1 MLANIKQNA
10 LNQLIDG
17 ASYDE
22 LIWINGYLSGVL
34 SSGRKILPVTTV
46 VKTAFQGKI
55 TIVYGTETGNAKS
68 LSAKLATIAKQ
79 HSIPSKVAALDQYR
93 LSDLAKEDVLFVV
106 ISTQGDGAP
115 PDAAKK
121 FYDHLQQERLT
132 LNQLRYGV
140 IALGDTAYPL
150 FCQAGIDVDRW
161 LELAGA
167 RRIAD
172 IQKCDV
178 DYEVAATRWFE
189 AAIQSLNG
197 KAVNK
202 TSDVSVQRVSNRKTY
217 TGVILTNINLNDH
230 GSRKQ
235 THHIEIEAG
244 AVHYEPGDSLA
255 IIPENDPALVAEIL
269 SLTGLSGDQ
278 IISYKNESLPI
289 ETSLRTKINIRYLHE
304 RVVKQYAALVQQEIP
319 ETKISLIDLLRIY
332 PAPDSG
338 VFEKLVQVLEPI
350 APRQYSIASAPG
362 AHDGEI
368 HLTVCRDQYYVDE
381 VLHYGLASDYLCRL
395 PEGKEI
401 QFTIHQN
408 KQFRL
413 PAADKDI
420 ILIGPGT
427 GIAPFRSFLSE
438 REAQQASGRNWL
450 FFGAQ
455 HFTTDFLYQTEIQS
469 WHQSG
474 LLTNI
479 SLAFSRDQEEKIYVQ
494 HRLLEQGRSVFEWL
508 EQGAFLYV
516 CGNKDPMSVDVETAL
531 LQVIAT
537 HGQLSEAAASDYL
550 DQLKNE
556 GRYLRDVY

>member
-1 MLANIKQNA
+1 MLANTKQNA
-10 LNQLIDG
+10 LKELIDG

-22 LIWINGYLSGVL
+22 LIWINGYLAGVL
-34 SSGRKILPVTTV
+34 SSGKKRLPSTSE

-79 HSIPSKVAALDQYR
+79 RSIPSKVAALDQYR
-93 LSDLAKEDVLFVV
+93 LSDLAREELLFVV

-121 FYDHLQQERLT
+121 FYDHLQQEGLA
-132 LNQLRYGV
+132 LNQLSYGV

-202 TSDVSVQRVSNRKTY
+202 TSDVSVQRVSNRKIY

-278 IISYKNESLPI
+278 IISYKNESLPLGAL
-289 ETSLRTKINIRYLHE
+289 LRTKINIRYLHE

-319 ETKISLIDLLRIY
+319 ETKVSFIDLLRIY

-368 HLTVCRDQYYVDE
+368 HLTVGRDQFYINE
-381 VLHYGLASDYLCRL
+381 ALHYGLASDYLCRL

-469 WHQSG
+469 WYQSG
-474 LLTNI
+474 LLTKVN
-479 SLAFSRDQEEKIYVQ
+479 LAFSRDQEEKIYVQ
-494 HRLLEQGRSVFEWL
+494 HRLLEQGNNVFEWL
-508 EQGAFLYV
+508 EQGAFLYI
-516 CGNKDPMSVDVETAL
+516 CGNKEPMSVDVEAAL
-531 LQVIAT
+531 LQIITT
-537 HGQLSEAAASDYL
+537 HGQLSEAAAENYL
-550 DQLKNE
+550 EQLKYE